1 MRTPLT
7 TPIRPLESF
16 LEKSAASPIGNVPD
30 DVEKWP
36 AHVLSELQRV
46 FPFLGKYDVAV
57 NIDKVDAE
65 VGYGAGYAM
74 IRNFSARN
82 LPQADVVALRNYVRI
97 PIIIQERKLLRPKSF
112 ELGGEFYALN
122 KQRIGQAMSTTQIFD
137 GAENPTKLNTSL
149 FDEMFPAYHRRNGTG
164 RIYDGKI
171 ASAQDMLDKA
181 AEGREKIAAFLSSH
195 IGGPWFGDKEWL
207 EQFYSTPFFEEAQQL
222 LVKDAQNDVEAAKR
236 RAAMAEEG
244 IARARLDVEGAEL
257 SAKLASYMHSAKGVP
272 ENETLAKLSSACG
285 KAGAW
290 AGEFANSPFYED
302 ALAYRAKTA
311 QMALRDTIRDLQ
323 DPDSER
329 YRMRSLGVKELEAKL
344 AAWKYEQATGR
355 EFPAE
360 KTASSLLEHAAYAAP
375 SALLGAAFVPSGRL
389 RGALY
394 GAAGNIAGGAV
405 GGALGG
411 PSARL
416 LGSAA
421 GTAVGI
427 GAAQPA
433 APRPDASLATA
444 HGGELPHEHAARLV
458 VLHAL
463 RSGEPIA
470 GLPSEED
477 RRREYLALG
486 GEPSRWA
493 EKGAELPPA
502 LVRAGIGAG
511 IGAVGGGVLAG
522 KGERKKGAL
531 RGAMLGAGAG
541 AATTLIP
548 ASVTQAASAAAAPHL
563 QAARTAVEPLRA
575 AVVPHVQRAQ
585 ATVAP
590 LADRARGAVVEL
602 GAQVAAAK
610 APRPSAQVSS
620 PSMAATA
627 APATIPLAG
636 ATPAPRPAFTQPLPT
651 VTAQPPGHAV
661 PTVEMAGR
669 TVRPAPP
676 SLVMPEPS
684 ARRHLAEAPT
694 VKAGD
699 YAPSDALRAALRQ
712 SLDESSDTG
721 LRRMLGGAAV
731 GGAAGALGG
740 AAIGLR
746 RPSDVL
752 VNGGVGAM
760 LGAGAGAAVSPR
772 PHRILQRKYNAYI
785 DEINAQEN
793 VDRVNSLMES
803 HIKSTHPHL
812 EQHEAPL
819 AQIGPAAWE
828 DAYRRA
834 HNDPQLRSIY
844 ERHFGQGSPYVGTVK
859 GAEYRSEHIRKDVH
873 ALGGPTGTVTSE
885 QLGRHWAQ
893 RQLAAPAPD
902 DLGSSMGRV
911 IGHGLLGGSIGAL
924 AGGSIGALA
933 SGRPGVLAAG
943 AALGGLAGAGG
954 LAALG
959 ESSHARNHAARVE
972 EHSALT
978 NIAQAAVAD
987 PAVARNI
994 GRKAIATMHSGG
1006 LSGGDLYAAQH
1017 GGEVGGKDTT
1027 NAAAVRVAGASR
1039 GWKNNLSMHRL
1050 AEENPEL
1057 AHSILDRAK
1066 HLESAV
1072 SSLHEDAR
1080 HPLHGILSLASSA
1093 DYSKDPDSVL
1103 NRHTDMLNS
1112 KFEEARRASD
1122 MYHVRDHAVRAV
1134 TQMRE
1139 RFEEERRRAREDE
1152 ARERRRAGGGF

>member
-74 IRNFSARN
+74 IRNFSARS
-82 LPQADVVALRNYVRI
+82 LPQADVDALRNYVRI

-149 FDEMFPAYHRRNGTG
+149 FDEMFPAYYRRNGTG

-181 AEGREKIAAFLSSH
+181 AEGREKIAAFLSSY

-285 KAGAW
+285 KADAW

-302 ALAYRAKTA
+302 ALAYRAKVA
-311 QMALRDTIRDLQ
+311 QMALRDTIRDQQ

-329 YRMRSLGVKELEAKL
+329 YRTRSLGVKALEAKL

-355 EFPAE
+355 EFSPE
-360 KTASSLLEHAAYAAP
+360 KVAA
-375 SALLGAAFVPSGRL
+375 
-389 RGALY
+389 
-394 GAAGNIAGGAV
+394 
-405 GGALGG
+405 
-411 PSARL
+411 
-416 LGSAA
+416 
-421 GTAVGI
+421 
-427 GAAQPA
+427 
-433 APRPDASLATA
+433 
-444 HGGELPHEHAARLV
+444 
-458 VLHAL
+458 
-463 RSGEPIA
+463 
-470 GLPSEED
+470 
-477 RRREYLALG
+477 
-486 GEPSRWA
+486 
-493 EKGAELPPA
+493 LPPA
-502 LVRAGIGAG
+502 LVRAGVGAG
-511 IGAVGGGVLAG
+511 LGAAAGSLAAG

-541 AATTLIP
+541 ATTTLIP

-563 QAARTAVEPLRA
+563 QAARA
-575 AVVPHVQRAQ
+575 AVAPHVQRAQ
-585 ATVAP
+585 AVAAP
-590 LADRARGAVVEL
+590 LVDRARGAIIEL

-610 APRPSAQVSS
+610 APRPSVQTSS
-620 PSMAATA
+620 LSAATTA

-636 ATPAPRPAFTQPLPT
+636 ATPAPRPAFTR
-651 VTAQPPGHAV
+651 PPGHAA
-661 PTVEMAGR
+661 PTVETAGWAA
-669 TVRPAPP
+669 RPAPP
-676 SLVMPEPS
+676 PLVTPEPS
-684 ARRHLAEAPT
+684 ARRHLADAPT
-694 VKAGD
+694 VKAG
-699 YAPSDALRAALRQ
+699 
-712 SLDESSDTG
+712 
-721 LRRMLGGAAV
+721 
-731 GGAAGALGG
+731 
-740 AAIGLR
+740 
-746 RPSDVL
+746 
-752 VNGGVGAM
+752 
-760 LGAGAGAAVSPR
+760 
-772 PHRILQRKYNAYI
+772 
-785 DEINAQEN
+785 
-793 VDRVNSLMES
+793 
-803 HIKSTHPHL
+803 
-812 EQHEAPL
+812 
-819 AQIGPAAWE
+819 
-828 DAYRRA
+828 
-834 HNDPQLRSIY
+834 
-844 ERHFGQGSPYVGTVK
+844 
-859 GAEYRSEHIRKDVH
+859 EYRSEHIRKDVH

-893 RQLAAPAPD
+893 RQLATPAPE
-902 DLGSSMGRV
+902 LGSTGARV
-911 IGHGLLGGSIGAL
+911 PGNGLLGGL
-924 AGGSIGALA
+924 AGGAIGTIANK
-933 SGRPGVLAAG
+933 PGTG
-943 AALGGLAGAGG
+943 AVLGGLAGAGG

-959 ESSHARNHAARVE
+959 ETSHARDHAARTE

-987 PAVARNI
+987 PVVARNI
-994 GRKAIATMHSGG
+994 GRKAIATMHGGG
-1006 LSGGDLYAAQH
+1006 LSGGDLYAARH
-1017 GGEVGGKDTT
+1017 GGEVSGKDTT

-1080 HPLHGILSLASSA
+1080 HPLHGILNLASSA
-1093 DYSKDPDSVL
+1093 DYSKDPDALSKY
-1103 NRHTDMLNS
+1103 TDMLND

-1134 TQMRE
+1134 TQMKE
-1139 RFEEERRRAREDE
+1139 RFEEERRRA
-1152 ARERRRAGGGF
+1152 GGGL

>member
-195 IGGPWFGDKEWL
+195 SGGPWFGDKEWL

-285 KAGAW
+285 KADAW

-329 YRMRSLGVKELEAKL
+329 YRTRSLGVKALEAKL

-355 EFPAE
+355 EFSPE
-360 KTASSLLEHAAYAAP
+360 KVAA
-375 SALLGAAFVPSGRL
+375 
-389 RGALY
+389 
-394 GAAGNIAGGAV
+394 
-405 GGALGG
+405 
-411 PSARL
+411 
-416 LGSAA
+416 
-421 GTAVGI
+421 
-427 GAAQPA
+427 
-433 APRPDASLATA
+433 
-444 HGGELPHEHAARLV
+444 
-458 VLHAL
+458 
-463 RSGEPIA
+463 
-470 GLPSEED
+470 
-477 RRREYLALG
+477 
-486 GEPSRWA
+486 
-493 EKGAELPPA
+493 LPPA
-502 LVRAGIGAG
+502 LVRAGVGAG
-511 IGAVGGGVLAG
+511 LGAAAGSLAAG
-522 KGERKKGAL
+522 KGERRKGAL

-575 AVVPHVQRAQ
+575 AVMPHVQRAQ
-585 ATVAP
+585 AAAAP
-590 LADRARGAVVEL
+590 PVDRARGAVVEL

-610 APRPSAQVSS
+610 APRPSVQAPS
-620 PSMAATA
+620 PSTATTA

-651 VTAQPPGHAV
+651 VTAQPPSHAV

-676 SLVMPEPS
+676 PLVMPEPS
-684 ARRHLAEAPT
+684 ARRHLAEVPT
-694 VKAGD
+694 VKAG
-699 YAPSDALRAALRQ
+699 
-712 SLDESSDTG
+712 
-721 LRRMLGGAAV
+721 
-731 GGAAGALGG
+731 
-740 AAIGLR
+740 
-746 RPSDVL
+746 
-752 VNGGVGAM
+752 
-760 LGAGAGAAVSPR
+760 
-772 PHRILQRKYNAYI
+772 
-785 DEINAQEN
+785 
-793 VDRVNSLMES
+793 
-803 HIKSTHPHL
+803 
-812 EQHEAPL
+812 
-819 AQIGPAAWE
+819 
-828 DAYRRA
+828 
-834 HNDPQLRSIY
+834 
-844 ERHFGQGSPYVGTVK
+844 
-859 GAEYRSEHIRKDVH
+859 EYRSEHIRKDVH

-893 RQLAAPAPD
+893 RQLATPAPEPGSTGARV
-902 DLGSSMGRV
+902 LGN
-911 IGHGLLGGSIGAL
+911 GL
-924 AGGSIGALA
+924 
-933 SGRPGVLAAG
+933 
-943 AALGGLAGAGG
+943 LGGLAGGAIGGTIGAIANKPGTGAVLGGLAGVGG

-959 ESSHARNHAARVE
+959 ESSHARDHAARTE

-1006 LSGGDLYAAQH
+1006 LSGGDLYAARH

-1080 HPLHGILSLASSA
+1080 HPLHGILNLASSA
-1093 DYSKDPDSVL
+1093 DYSKDPDAVL
-1103 NRHTDMLNS
+1103 GKHTDMLND

-1134 TQMRE
+1134 TQMKE

-1152 ARERRRAGGGF
+1152 ARERRRASGGF